1 MFKVNKISISLELKK
16 QFQSIIFIWGSQHI
30 INYPWRENRNPY
42 KVLVSEI
49 LLIRTRAS
57 QVSPIF
63 KEFMIKYPSL
73 EEFLNSQSEII
84 KQLFSSLGLHFR
96 ARFIEAIKTKIKK
109 DYNNEIPNN
118 IKDLKSLKGL
128 GNYSANA
135 ILCFGFNQ
143 RRALLDTNFIK
154 IYKRVFNVQSKIKT
168 PKNDKYLWEF
178 SEFLLPEKNF
188 VRFNYSIL
196 DLGGIIC
203 KHRNPQC
210 NICPLGN
217 VCYFNNLN

>member
-1 MFKVNKISISLELKK
+1 M
-16 QFQSIIFIWGSQHI
+16 
-30 INYPWRENRNPY
+30 
-42 KVLVSEI
+42 
-49 LLIRTRAS
+49 IRTKAS

-63 KEFMIKYPSL
+63 KDFMIKYPSL
-73 EEFLNSQSEII
+73 ADFLNSQSEII

-96 ARFIEAIKTKIKK
+96 AIFFEEIIIKIKK
-109 DYNNEIPNN
+109 EFNNEIPNN
-118 IKDLKSLKGL
+118 IKDLKSLKGI

-143 RRALLDTNFIK
+143 RRALLDTNFIR
-154 IYKRVFNVQSKIKT
+154 IYKRVFNIQSKTKT

-203 KHRNPQC
+203 KSRNPQC
-210 NICPLGN
+210 NICPLGIICN
-217 VCYFNNLN
+217 FNNLH